1 MDLQILLF
9 LGQDGI
15 TNGAIYALLALALVL
30 VFAVTRV
37 IFIPQGE
44 FVAFGALTLA
54 SLQNGHIPGTVW
66 LLFGLGSIIALLD
79 GSRLL
84 REGRYR
90 RLPPLLIFNVGAP
103 LLAAAGLFALPPS
116 QLPLWAQ
123 VTVAMLL
130 VVPLGPM
137 IYRVAYQPLASA
149 SVLVLLIVSV
159 AVHLALI
166 GLGLLFF
173 GAEGWRTPAFTDLS
187 FEIAEAPLQ
196 GQTILVVVASAA
208 LIIGLY
214 FFFERTIY
222 GKALR
227 ATAMNRT
234 GARLMGIPPVLAG
247 KLCFTLAAAI
257 GAFSGILIAP
267 ITTIYYDSGFLIGL
281 KGFVGAIIGGLASYP
296 VAALGAILVG
306 LLESY
311 SSFYASAFKEVIV
324 FTLIIPVLL
333 WRSLTTHH
341 VDEEEEKADEP
352 ASGFRFSA
360 KFRVDRQALRHAPL
374 FAFIAALLV
383 APVFLGE
390 FSVTLLNYIGLY
402 AIVAVGLVLLTGV
415 GGLTSFGQAAFVGL
429 GAYTTAWLTT
439 VYGLSPWLTLF
450 IGLAITAAVALS
462 LGFITLRMGGHYLPL
477 GTIAWGISLYFLFG
491 NVEFLGGHTGITGIP
506 TISIAGWE
514 LKSGREF
521 FYLIWLVVL
530 LAILAV
536 RNLLDSRVGRAIR
549 ALKGGAVMAEA
560 MGIDTARQKI
570 VVFLLAALLASISGW
585 LYAHL
590 QRFVNPTPFSLT
602 QGIEYLFMAVVGGIG
617 HVWGAVLGA
626 GLITVLKQWLQ
637 DVLPQVL
644 GQSGNFEIIV
654 FGIAMVLVLQ
664 KARAGLWPA
673 LLRWLPA
680 RAGRREIPQA
690 EALAKRPPVA
700 AGTVLLD
707 AAEVTKRFG
716 GLVANNAMS
725 LDVRAGEV
733 MALIGPNG
741 AGKSTMFNCIS
752 GVSPATEGRIA
763 FLGEPSASLPARSIA
778 RRGMSRTFQH
788 VRLLGNMSVLENV
801 AIGAH
806 LRGNRG
812 VVAAALRLDRTEEN
826 RLLAEAARQIER
838 VGLADYMF
846 EPAGSLALG
855 QQRIVE
861 IARALAS
868 DPCLLLLDE
877 PAAGL
882 RYKEKQALGE
892 LLQKLR
898 AEGMGILLVEHD
910 MDFVMG
916 LADRVVVMEFG
927 EKIAAG
933 KPEDIQQDPKVLEAY
948 LGGVE

>member
-1 MDLQILLF
+1 MDLQILLL

-15 TNGAIYALLALALVL
+15 TNGAIYALLSLALVL
-30 VFAVTRV
+30 VFAVTRI

-44 FVAFGALTLA
+44 FVAYGALTLA
-54 SLQNGHIPGTVW
+54 SLQAGKMPGTVW
-66 LLFGLGSIIALLD
+66 LLVGLGATITVLD
-79 GSRLL
+79 GVEML
-84 REGRYR
+84 REKQLAK
-90 RLPPLLIFNVGAP
+90 LPPLIIFNIGLP
-103 LLAAAGLFALPPS
+103 LLAAAGLVAIPATSFALW
-116 QLPLWAQ
+116 LQ
-123 VTVAMLL
+123 VLISMLL

-137 IYRVAYQPLASA
+137 LYRVAFQPLASA
-149 SVLVLLIVSV
+149 PVLVLLIVAV

-187 FEIAEAPLQ
+187 FELAGAPLQ
-196 GQTILVVVASAA
+196 GQTILVVVASAL

-234 GARLMGIPPVLAG
+234 GARLMGVPPALAG
-247 KLCFTLAAAI
+247 KLCFSLAAAI

-296 VAALGAILVG
+296 LAALGAILVG
-306 LLESY
+306 LIESY

-333 WRSLTTHH
+333 WRSLTTRH
-341 VDEEEEKADEP
+341 VEDDDEHTDEVNPDALP
-352 ASGFRFSA
+352 A
-360 KFRVDRQALRHAPL
+360 RVNRRWLRHLP
-374 FAFIAALLV
+374 FAIFIALLLV
-383 APVFLGE
+383 APNFLPE
-390 FSVTLLNYIGLY
+390 FSITLLNYIGLY

-429 GAYTTAWLTT
+429 GAYTTAYLTT
-439 VYGLSPWLTLF
+439 SYGLSPWLTLL
-450 IGLAITAAVALS
+450 IGLCITAAVAYL

-491 NVEFLGGHTGITGIP
+491 NVEFLGGHTGITSIP
-506 TISIAGWE
+506 TVFFFGWE
-514 LKSGREF
+514 LKSGNQF
-521 FYLIWLVVL
+521 YYLIWFVVL
-530 LAILAV
+530 LAIVAV
-536 RNLLDSRVGRAIR
+536 RNLLDSREGRAIR
-549 ALKGGAVMAEA
+549 ALRGGVVMAEA
-560 MGIDTARQKI
+560 MGVHTQRTKI
-570 VVFLLAALLASISGW
+570 IIFLIAALLASTSGW

-590 QRFVNPTPFSLT
+590 QRFVNPTPFALT
-602 QGIEYLFMAVVGGIG
+602 QGIEYLFMVVVGGMG

-637 DVLPQVL
+637 DWLPQIL

-654 FGIAMVLVLQ
+654 FGIAMVIVLQ
-664 KARAGLWPA
+664 KARVGLWQAIINLLPRRARQRAVPDAPA
-673 LLRWLPA
+673 LPK
-680 RAGRREIPQA
+680 RA
-690 EALAKRPPVA
+690 PVA
-700 AGTVLLD
+700 AGTLLLQ
-707 AAEVTKRFG
+707 ASEVSKRFG
-716 GLVANNAMS
+716 GLVANNAMDLS
-725 LDVRAGEV
+725 VRAGEV

-752 GVSPATEGRIA
+752 GVDPASEGKIA
-763 FLGEPSASLPARSIA
+763 FLGVSTVALGSRAIA
-778 RRGMSRTFQH
+778 RHGMSRTFQH
-788 VRLLGNMSVLENV
+788 VRLLGQMTVIENV

-806 LRGNRG
+806 LRGSKG
-812 VVAAALRLDRTEEN
+812 LVSAALRLDRAEED
-826 RLLAEAARQIER
+826 RLLAEAARQVER
-838 VGLADYMF
+838 VGLSGHLFD
-846 EPAGSLALG
+846 PAGSLALG

-882 RYKEKQALGE
+882 RFKEKQALTE
-892 LLQKLR
+892 LLRKLR
-898 AEGMGILLVEHD
+898 CEGMGILLVEHD

-927 EKIAAG
+927 EKIAEG
-933 KPEDIQQDPKVLEAY
+933 KPEEVQRDPKVLEAY